1 MIRFFARLLLPLLFI
16 TLCGG
21 VTSFSLVAQAADPAV
36 LESARRFM
44 REEQWDAANFEWRR
58 ILETEPGN
66 VEATVGLAAVL
77 LRTGFAQEAL
87 TVLEAIPPEKRVLS
101 GDLTL
106 ARVYA
111 ALNDWDKS
119 REVNSKILLKVPFQI
134 DAFRE
139 LNASREHFS
148 GAARQSLE
156 KDLALLANAA
166 KAQGETMIK
175 AKKYSQALNFYEIAA
190 SGLKTIGLM
199 NDYGML
205 LLLQGQYA
213 KAHEQFAYLKLK
225 DQLKFSEVDSNAAI
239 ASLSIGKLAEAKMEI
254 REAINA
260 CRDKVLKAKLYNN
273 MGYIYE
279 MARRRTDA
287 KFAYQHAI
295 ELDPTLTIAQLNLAY
310 VQQADRE
317 FPDAIA
323 NYQAVLRREPKRS
336 DVWSRLGFVYE
347 LQYKSRPA
355 LAAYKKAVEA
365 DPQNKDAYY
374 NLATLYKKM
383 SRVKEA
389 NAALKKVA
397 EMNYQEIEAGK
408 TAKSAEPAPN
418 KLLKFVVLFPSNPD
432 ILGALQ

>member
-1 MIRFFARLLLPLLFI
+1 MTRRFFRFLFLLSFLVWGCI
-16 TLCGG
+16 
-21 VTSFSLVAQAADPAV
+21 VRFSLAQAADPAA

-44 REEQWDAANFEWRR
+44 QQEQWDAANFEWRR
-58 ILETEPGN
+58 ILETEPEN
-66 VEATVGLAAVL
+66 IEATVGLAVAL
-77 LRTGFAQEAL
+77 LKTGFAQEAV
-87 TVLEAIPPEKRVLS
+87 TMLEAIPPEKRVLT

-106 ARVYA
+106 GRAYA
-111 ALNDWDKS
+111 ALNNWDKS
-119 REVNSKILLKVPFQI
+119 REINSKIILKLPFQI

-139 LNASREHFS
+139 LLAGREHLS
-148 GAARQSLE
+148 GAALQSLE
-156 KDLALLANAA
+156 SDLKILGNAA
-166 KAQGETMIK
+166 QTQGEARVK
-175 AKKYSQALNFYEIAA
+175 AKKYGQALNFYEIAA
-190 SGLKTIGLM
+190 SSLKTVGLV

-213 KAHEQFAYLKLK
+213 KAHEQFTYLKIK

-254 REAINA
+254 QEAINA
-260 CRDKVLKAKLYNN
+260 CRDKTLKAKLYNN

-279 MARRRTDA
+279 MTRRRTDA

-295 ELDPTLTIAQLNLAY
+295 ELDPALTIAQLNLAY

-317 FPDAIA
+317 FPEAIA
-323 NYQAVLRREPKRS
+323 NYQAVLRREPKRA
-336 DVWSRLGFVYE
+336 DVWGRLGFVYE

-355 LAAYKKAVEA
+355 LAAYKKAVEI
-365 DPQNKDAYY
+365 DPRNKEAYY

-383 SRVKEA
+383 SRLKEA

-408 TAKSAEPAPN
+408 TSQSAEPAPN
-418 KLLKFVVLFPSNPD
+418 KLLKFVVLFPSNPK